1 MHKCNGSQKIYKQL
15 TTEELQIVK
24 NKLQGQ
30 RMTRNTW
37 WRPGGPSRS
46 IREWRKWCGRTD
58 RIFLER
64 ARGWALSWLP
74 GV

>member
-37 WRPGGPSRS
+37 
-46 IREWRKWCGRTD
+46 
-58 RIFLER
+58 
-64 ARGWALSWLP
+64 
-74 GV
+74 